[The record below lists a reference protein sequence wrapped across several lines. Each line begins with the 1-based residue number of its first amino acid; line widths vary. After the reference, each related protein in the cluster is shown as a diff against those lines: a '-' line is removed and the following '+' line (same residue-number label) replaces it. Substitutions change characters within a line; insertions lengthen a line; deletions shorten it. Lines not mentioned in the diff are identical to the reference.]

1 MNIEETFVQVKE
13 DMYVSIYTK
22 QQNKLNEIDKID
34 QFYPT

>member
-1 MNIEETFVQVKE
+1 MYIEETFVQVKE

-22 QQNKLNEIDKID
+22 LDEIDKID